1 MKKLFKGLSIG
12 FVALALVMSM
22 GVGSANAVLTF
33 SSVAVDSAAGDA
45 MTIGASN
52 VAGTIAIGVAN
63 TGGITIGNGATVK
76 TISVGAGNAVNT
88 IKIGDHATPVNV
100 ITIGGAASSL
110 ALTDAQWSITTAGLI
125 TTAGVADGTD
135 TLVLTAGDILVTDGD
150 IDLSS
155 GALTVTET
163 ANTATVNV
171 INNTATT
178 LGVSTGIGI
187 AEIQSTS
194 LTTGTLLNLE
204 LTEGTLAG
212 GWYLKAW
219 DITAGAAVFAVAE
232 NGATTIAGAAEGTAA
247 LTLTAGDIVITD
259 GDLTLTAGDA
269 TFNETVTVTAG
280 GSLAS
285 SVANVIAP
293 FMPTVAQQALSGAG
307 AVNITTYYTAVT
319 NTGADALT
327 LADSTVTGQL
337 KKVKMIVDPGTDST
351 LSFNAA
357 STIVFADIGDYAVLM
372 WNGSDWIAVEIGN
385 DADGATAPVY
395 TP

>member
-1 MKKLFKGLSIG
+1 MSKKFKFLGLPVTLMYKCVG
-12 FVALALVMSM
+12 LGLAVLLLTMVV
-22 GVGSANAVLTF
+22 GAGSAGATLTL

-52 VAGTIAIGVAN
+52 VGGTIAIGVAN

-232 NGATTIAGAAEGTAA
+232 NGATTIAGSAEGTAA
-247 LTLTAGDIVITD
+247 LTLTAGDVRVTD
-259 GDLTLTAGDA
+259 GD
-269 TFNETVTVTAG
+269 V
-280 GSLAS
+280 
-285 SVANVIAP
+285 VI
-293 FMPTVAQQALSGAG
+293 
-307 AVNITTYYTAVT
+307 
-319 NTGADALT
+319 
-327 LADSTVTGQL
+327 
-337 KKVKMIVDPGTDST
+337 
-351 LSFNAA
+351 
-357 STIVFADIGDYAVLM
+357 
-372 WNGSDWIAVEIGN
+372 
-385 DADGATAPVY
+385 
-395 TP
+395 